1 VASQLYQFHLAGEAR
16 EQVREAFPDLQ
27 IEELPPGLIARGRMI
42 DESQLHGVLAELHA
56 MGFTIVSV
64 NPVPPDTPIDWNG

>member
-1 VASQLYQFHLAGEAR
+1 MASKLYQFHLAGEAP

-27 IEELPPGLIARGRMI
+27 VEELPPGLIARGRII

-64 NPVPPDTPIDWNG
+64 RPLAQDTAID

>member
-1 VASQLYQFHLAGEAR
+1 MASRLYQFHLAGEGR
-16 EQVREAFPDLQ
+16 EQVREAFPNLQ
-27 IEELPPGLIARGRMI
+27 IEELRPGLIARGRII

-64 NPVPPDTPIDWNG
+64 RPLPQDAGTD